1 MKTKIFKHIFLV
13 AMAVFVA
20 CIALTLCSLY
30 SYFSAEHN
38 AEIKD
43 EASYVAAAV
52 EENGIDF
59 LRHRQTSG
67 TTRVTWIDTDG
78 TVLYDSVA
86 DPDEMGN
93 HKDREEV
100 QQALAEGTGE
110 SSRYSD
116 TLSEKTTNYAIRLD
130 DGTVIRVSGTQ
141 YTAVTLIVGMFYSM
155 VAVLLLAILLSVF
168 LASRVSRSVTEP
180 INRIDLESPDE
191 RDVYPELQPLVR
203 RINGQTR
210 QIQRQMNELKLEH
223 AKQDAMRREFT
234 ANVSHELKT
243 PLTSI
248 SGYAE
253 IIRDGLARP
262 EDISRFSGKIYDE
275 AQRLITLVGDIIQLS
290 QLEGKELQ
298 PPKADIDLYECCQ
311 GVLSNLEH
319 AAQKHHIRF
328 ILQGTHAVFKGVE
341 QIIDEI
347 VYNLCDNAI
356 KYNKENGTVT
366 VSVTD
371 EPGWAVLE
379 VADTGIGIPS
389 AELDRIFERFYR
401 VDKSH
406 SKEVGGTGLGLSIV
420 KHGAAYHNAAIEVE
434 SEVGK
439 GTVISIRF
447 PKE

>member
-52 EENGIDF
+52 EESGIDF
-59 LRHRQTSG
+59 LRHRQNSG

-100 QQALAEGTGE
+100 QQAMAEGSGE

-116 TLSEKTTNYAIRLD
+116 TLAEKTTNYAIRLK

-141 YTAVTLIVGMFYSM
+141 YTAVTLVVGMFYSM

-168 LASRVSRSVTEP
+168 LASRVSKSVTEP
-180 INRIDLESPDE
+180 INRIDLEAPDE

-203 RINGQTR
+203 RINGQNR
-210 QIQRQMNELKLEH
+210 QIQRQMDELKLEH

-253 IIRDGLARP
+253 IIRDGLAKP

-290 QLEGKELQ
+290 QLEGKEVQ
-298 PPKADIDLYECCQ
+298 PQKTEIDLYESCE
-311 GVLSNLEH
+311 GVISNLEH
-319 AAQKHHIRF
+319 AARKQNVRF
-328 ILQGTHAVFKGVE
+328 VLQGTHAVFMGVE

-356 KYNKENGTVT
+356 KYNRENGTVA

-379 VADTGIGIPS
+379 VADTGIGIPG

-420 KHGAAYHNAAIEVE
+420 KHGVAYHNATIEVK

-447 PKE
+447 PKA

>member
-13 AMAVFVA
+13 AMAVFVS

-30 SYFSAEHN
+30 SYFSAEHD
-38 AEIKD
+38 AEIED

-52 EENGIDF
+52 EENGIAF
-59 LRHRQTSG
+59 LQRRQSSG
-67 TTRVTWIDTDG
+67 TSRVTWIDTDG

-86 DPDEMGN
+86 DPSEMGN
-93 HKDREEV
+93 HRDRKEV
-100 QQALAEGTGE
+100 QQAMAEGSGE

-116 TLSEKTTNYAIRLD
+116 TLSKKTTNYAIRLN
-130 DGTVIRVSGTQ
+130 DGTVIRVSSTQ
-141 YTAVTLIVGMFYSM
+141 YTAMSLIVGMFYSM
-155 VAVLLLAILLSVF
+155 VAVLLLAILLSLF
-168 LASRVSRSVTEP
+168 LAARVSRSVTEP

-203 RINGQTR
+203 RINGQNR
-210 QIQRQMNELKLEH
+210 QIQRQMNELRLEH

-253 IIRDGLARP
+253 IIREGLAKP

-298 PPKADIDLYECCQ
+298 PQKAEIDLYETCA
-311 GVLSNLEH
+311 GVISNLEH
-319 AAQKHHIRF
+319 AARQHNIRF
-328 ILQGTHAVFKGVE
+328 ILQGTHAVFWGLE

-356 KYNKENGTVT
+356 KYNRENGAVT

-420 KHGAAYHNAAIEVE
+420 KHGAAYHNASIQVE